1 MKYLEVALPSDS
13 IKLRPVP
20 RSKLAS
26 FESEMLTI
34 QAIWL
39 EEAFSTASAVM
50 RDDCWGAM
58 GKVVGMLP
66 RFDNPAVDGFDLDL
80 ISDDY
85 EQLERL
91 FFGDASGAFDRVF
104 LDQES
109 AIAQFN
115 LAEFKGCQL
124 YELHRFEPKKQILKA
139 SELRLSRVKSQKKP
153 SARKTSRSKAAA

>member
-1 MKYLEVALPSDS
+1 MKYIQVTLPSDS

-26 FESEMLTI
+26 FETEMLTI
-34 QAIWL
+34 QSIWL

-58 GKVVGMLP
+58 EKVAAMLP
-66 RFDNPAVDGFDLDL
+66 RFDNPAVSGFDLDL

-91 FFGDASGAFDRVF
+91 FFGDATGAFDRVF

-109 AIAQFN
+109 AIANFN

-139 SELRLSRVKSQKKP
+139 SELRLERSQKKP
-153 SARKTSRSKAAA
+153 SSRKTSRSKAAA